1 MGDRVPEH
9 GCREGRQNEVET
21 TKKKKKK
28 KGEERGVDATLQ
40 QRIARALAG
49 FTRSLCL
56 QIVSGGS
63 QERAYQ
69 YLNGCRNRGNRE
81 NRAKFV
87 SRFVRN
93 FVFLCCIGTYF
104 LLVGSGLM
112 MMSMMMSII

>member
-21 TKKKKKK
+21 KKKKK

-49 FTRSLCL
+49 FTPSLCL

-63 QERAYQ
+63 QECANQ
-69 YLNGCRNRGNRE
+69 YLKGCRNRGNRE
-81 NRAKFV
+81 NRAKF
-87 SRFVRN
+87 
-93 FVFLCCIGTYF
+93 CE
-104 LLVGSGLM
+104 
-112 MMSMMMSII
+112 